1 MKETSLEELT
11 YFDLIELIEK
21 HGDIIRKQAKT
32 IAKLINE
39 NAEKE
44 NMIKVLMQEHIQL
57 SE

>member
-11 YFDLIELIEK
+11 YFDLIEK

-44 NMIKVLMQEHIQL
+44 DMIKVLMQEHNKL

>member
-57 SE
+57 